1 MRAAASQVAFR
12 ARAAPRKAA
21 RAMAVATERKASPLE
36 TGGTLKGDKARGK
49 DAAKQASILQLTKDF
64 EDPRWINGTWDFS
77 QFKTDAGETDW
88 DAVIDAEILRRKWL
102 EIRPEGSSFDNEITF
117 RLSEI
122 PTWVWI
128 KRFHLPQAE
137 LINGRACMVGY
148 FMALLIDATTHVGLV
163 DQQFSF
169 AGKLATFVTV
179 VGCLAIRS
187 MPDLDGLKGLAE
199 ESNFYNSQWNATW
212 TEGSPLPE
220 DAAPGPSQQDD
231 LANPPK
237 GFKAS
242 LPYDPNTEGL
252 GRKGKE
258 WGTEE

>member
-1 MRAAASQVAFR
+1 
-12 ARAAPRKAA
+12 
-21 RAMAVATERKASPLE
+21 MAVATEKKAGPLE

-49 DAAKQASILQLTKDF
+49 DAASQGNIIQFTSDFKDA
-64 EDPRWINGTWDFS
+64 RWKGGTWDFS
-77 QFKTDAGETDW
+77 QFKKDDGETDW
-88 DAVIDAEILRRKWL
+88 DAVIDAEVLRRKWH
-102 EIRPEGSSFDNEITF
+102 EQRPEGSSFEEEITF

-148 FMALLIDATTHVGLV
+148 TMALIIDATTHVGLV

-169 AGKLATFVTV
+169 AGKLATFATV
-179 VGCLAIRS
+179 LGCLFIRQMS
-187 MPDLDGLKGLAE
+187 DLDGLKNLADE
-199 ESNFYNSQWNATW
+199 ATFYDSQWGATW
-212 TEGSPLPE
+212 TEGAPLPE

-237 GFKAS
+237 GLKAS
-242 LPYDPNTEGL
+242 ISYDPKTEKI
-252 GRKGKE
+252 GRKGIE
-258 WGTEE
+258 WDA

>member
-1 MRAAASQVAFR
+1 VSRAAARVALPAQR
-12 ARAAPRKAA
+12 RRGA
-21 RAMAVATERKASPLE
+21 RAMAVATEKKAGPLE

-49 DAAKQASILQLTKDF
+49 DAATQGNIIQFTSDFKDA
-64 EDPRWINGTWDFS
+64 RWKGGTWDFS
-77 QFKTDAGETDW
+77 QFKKDDGETDW
-88 DAVIDAEILRRKWL
+88 DAVIDAEVLRRKWH
-102 EIRPEGSSFDNEITF
+102 EQRPEGSSFEEEITF

-148 FMALLIDATTHVGLV
+148 TMALIIDATTHVGLV

-169 AGKLATFVTV
+169 AGKLATFATV
-179 VGCLAIRS
+179 LGCLFIRQMS
-187 MPDLDGLKGLAE
+187 DLDGLKNLADE
-199 ESNFYNSQWNATW
+199 ATFYDSQWGATW
-212 TEGSPLPE
+212 TEGAPLPE

-237 GFKAS
+237 GLKAS
-242 LPYDPNTEGL
+242 ISYDPKTEKI
-252 GRKGKE
+252 GRKGIE
-258 WGTEE
+258 WDA